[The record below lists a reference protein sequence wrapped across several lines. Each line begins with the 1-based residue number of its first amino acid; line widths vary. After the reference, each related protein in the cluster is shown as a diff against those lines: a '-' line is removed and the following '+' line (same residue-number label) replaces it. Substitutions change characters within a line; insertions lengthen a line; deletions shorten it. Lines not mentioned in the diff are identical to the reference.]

1 MNQPKRT
8 TYGRLVGL
16 FTLLL
21 ALCLTA
27 LPVRAE
33 ETSALPLTMRLPVNV
48 TFDQDG
54 LNADKHYTLSLVPEE
69 SENPM
74 PDDASDGT
82 WSREVAEDNG
92 TSYPIEITYRQ
103 VGEWWYA
110 LTLTSKED
118 KTQIAQYWLHVMAL
132 QTDNGQELVTTL
144 HDGQTTGK
152 KVSAVAFADA
162 HSVPDTPV
170 TPDTSTTETT
180 TTETTETS
188 EIPTTETTTTETTST
203 PSAPTT
209 PSETPSTQATTVTT
223 EAATESTEETTE
235 STGQDGLTPSGGAAS
250 GTSEDFTRARDG
262 SVLPAHRDRLLGGG
276 PDVVE
281 EIDDGDDSDVA
292 GANRGRSP
300 LTGDDSHLLLWLLVC
315 AGSLGVLLVLGR
327 GLRKKN

>member
-8 TYGRLVGL
+8 TYGRLAGL

-27 LPVRAE
+27 LPVRAA

-82 WSREVAEDNG
+82 WSREVSEDNG

-144 HDGQTTGK
+144 HEGQTTGK
-152 KVSAVAFADA
+152 KVSAVAFVDA
-162 HSVPDTPV
+162 HPVPDTPV
-170 TPDTSTTETT
+170 TPDT
-180 TTETTETS
+180 
-188 EIPTTETTTTETTST
+188 PTTETTTTETTST

-235 STGQDGLTPSGGAAS
+235 ETTESTGQDGLTPSGGATS